1 MVVATFRLRSKML
14 KHSGRITQHPIIQFK
29 RDKKIKFSFEGR
41 EFLAYEG
48 ETVAAALIAS
58 GIKVFRYSKRH
69 KRAIGLFCAIG
80 KCSSCLMEIDGVPNQ
95 MTCIRLVKEGMK
107 IRKQKF

>member
-1 MVVATFRLRSKML
+1 MSNNEVKPQELVGRLN
-14 KHSGRITQHPIIQFK
+14 QHPIIQFK
-29 RDKKIKFSFEGR
+29 RDKKIKFYFEGQ

-69 KRAIGLFCAIG
+69 KRALGLFCAIG
-80 KCSSCLMEIDGVPNQ
+80 KCSSCLMEIDSVPNQ
-95 MTCIRLVKEGMK
+95 MTCIRLVKENMQVRRQE
-107 IRKQKF
+107 I

>member
-1 MVVATFRLRSKML
+1 MD
-14 KHSGRITQHPIIQFK
+14 RITQHPIIEFK
-29 RDKKIKFSFEGR
+29 RGRKIKFYFEGDPV
-41 EFLAYEG
+41 EAYDR

-69 KRAIGLFCAIG
+69 KRPRGFFCAIG

-95 MTCIRLVKEGMK
+95 MTCIRLVKQGMK
-107 IRKQKF
+107 VRRQEI